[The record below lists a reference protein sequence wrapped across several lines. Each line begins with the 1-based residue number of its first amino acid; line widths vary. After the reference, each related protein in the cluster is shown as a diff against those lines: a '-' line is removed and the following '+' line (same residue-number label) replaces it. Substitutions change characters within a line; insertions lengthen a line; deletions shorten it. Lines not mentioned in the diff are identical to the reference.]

1 MINDIWFAGVI
12 DSDGFIS
19 INKRK
24 NRYVVKVGLVWKNS
38 SLTDIILKNIQQEY
52 GGHLTYENHKNNLGM
67 SDCIRW
73 RVEAR
78 LAENVIERILPYLVL
93 KKQEGELC
101 LLSRKIMKNKGK
113 NNHIQE
119 KMFYEC
125 KELKKLH

>member
-24 NRYVVKVGLVWKNS
+24 NRYIVKVGLVWKNS
-38 SLTDIILKNIQQEY
+38 SLTDIIIKNIQQEY
-52 GGHLTYENHKNNLGM
+52 GGHLTYEKQKNNLGI

-78 LAENVIERILPYLVL
+78 LAENVIERILPHLIL

-101 LLSRKIMKNKGK
+101 LMSRKIMKNKGK
-113 NNHIQE
+113 NNHVQE